1 MKAQLAAF
9 MKQIWTA
16 CNLTAF
22 QRILKL
28 SFGVNGAIF
37 FFILILI
44 FHFNLYQHLHKQNK
58 NYNT

>member
-37 FFILILI
+37 F
-44 FHFNLYQHLHKQNK
+44 
-58 NYNT
+58 